1 LGESL
6 PKKAAQEPPTVNA
19 PARQGDPQQ
28 APGVRGQAYNRG
40 KLNHL
45 EAEAIQDAQ
54 DVAVGMFLVES
65 YPAKV
70 LFDTGATHSFISASW
85 VESHNIPI
93 EPMIPPL
100 RVNSVGGKV
109 QSDRICPNLRI
120 EIRGIDFPASLVVM
134 GTQGLYVIL
143 GMNWLHRNQATV
155 SCDKRTVKLV
165 SPSGK
170 EVVTKL
176 YLPELEEGA
185 CHHLS
190 VDDKESNPIEAI
202 RIVSEFLDVFPK
214 ELPGMPPKRKVE
226 FAIELIPGT
235 APISKRAYRVSGP
248 ELVEL
253 KKKTDELL
261 EKGYIRPS
269 TSPWAAP
276 VLFVEKKDGTKRMC
290 IIYRAL
296 NEVTVKNKYPL
307 PRIEDLFDQLRGAS
321 VFSKIDLRSGYHQLR
336 IRPSNIPKTTFITK
350 YGLYEFMVMSF
361 GLTNAPAYFMYLM
374 NSVFMDYLDKFVVVF
389 IDDILVYS

>member
-1 LGESL
+1 
-6 PKKAAQEPPTVNA
+6 
-19 PARQGDPQQ
+19 
-28 APGVRGQAYNRG
+28 
-40 KLNHL
+40 
-45 EAEAIQDAQ
+45 
-54 DVAVGMFLVES
+54 VAVGMFLVES
-65 YPAKV
+65 DPTKV
-70 LFDTGATHSFISASW
+70 LFDTGATHSFVSASW
-85 VESHNIPI
+85 VEPHNIPI

-109 QSDRICPNLRI
+109 QSDRICPNPRI

-134 GTQGLYVIL
+134 GTQGLDVIR

-165 SPSGK
+165 SPSEK

-185 CHHLS
+185 CHHFS
-190 VDDKESNPIEAI
+190 VDDKESNLIEAI
-202 RIVSEFLDVFPK
+202 RIVLEFPDVFPE
-214 ELPGMPPKRKVE
+214 ELPSIPPERKFE
-226 FAIELIPGT
+226 FAIELITGT

-253 KKKTDELL
+253 KKQIDELL

-269 TSPWAAP
+269 TSLWAAL

-290 IIYRAL
+290 IDYKAL
-296 NEVTVKNKYPL
+296 NEVIVKNKYPL
-307 PRIEDLFDQLRGAS
+307 PRIEDLFDSLRGAS

-336 IRPSNIPKTTFITK
+336 I
-350 YGLYEFMVMSF
+350 
-361 GLTNAPAYFMYLM
+361 
-374 NSVFMDYLDKFVVVF
+374 
-389 IDDILVYS
+389 